1 MSRPGMRAPGVHL
14 ADLPHST
21 RPPRASCRRPSTAF
35 IVTLAPPFDRCPTGP
50 PARGGYRAM
59 TTLLI
64 VTEVRF
70 YREGLAEVLSRRPE
84 LSVAGTAAE
93 RDEARRLTA
102 TLRPDVVLLDGAL
115 PGARELVAG
124 STRTVVMA
132 MED

>member
-1 MSRPGMRAPGVHL
+1 
-14 ADLPHST
+14 
-21 RPPRASCRRPSTAF
+21 
-35 IVTLAPPFDRCPTGP
+35 
-50 PARGGYRAM
+50 M

-102 TLRPDVVLLDGAL
+102 TLRPDVVLLDSAL

-132 MED
+132 VGDEEDEVVAWAEAGAAGYVSRHASLEELIVAVQRAARGELHC